1 MSDDDDSSSSSS
13 EGHFPNAFERMRQG
27 ADDQNYL
34 HRPWGRGKQKK
45 GPLTY
50 MAPPCRNA
58 RLVAQQP
65 PPSSQTRLFE
75 HNIRPERWSAEP
87 FNLDEDILQLVAE
100 ALMVY
105 IGGDRDL
112 RALAVTSRVC
122 AKGVRAALD
131 MARKKL
137 NALRLDYLQAK
148 AKHYQIYSLPR
159 SHGPEGLEADLEL
172 QEAKSNFSNF
182 MYRRTGIPHGRI
194 SSILFN
200 AERLS
205 FHDNRSLLGH
215 IADGCELCGARE
227 AGRPYRGANIAL
239 HACPACR
246 DRDRVRLDVQWPPDE
261 HGRVK
266 ITIPKAPTV
275 GNTLASALLSRRT
288 AHKRRMAAKR
298 ASANRPI
305 KLSKRVHYFECT
317 PVLECLVMT
326 WIRAYC
332 ADGAAVGEAYVNAHI
347 ELWHVLPPGFESYTF
362 ASVLELCE
370 HEEDRARAARH
381 EVQCKARRHELSRMV
396 RDYRKLVQEHEPLIC
411 MVNDALRDPN
421 LSDWGS
427 WHLAMDL
434 CCASRAFELRWVFAP
449 RVSFSPGRDW
459 LGHWHDVLKLD
470 EGDVRRMMLRIQNVL
485 YALRMC
491 KVLYSEER
499 SVVRR
504 EHGADVSL
512 ESFHASWARG
522 RKCYLEVIKRMPT
535 HWLEAGDVA
544 LCHALRNLRRAPM
557 HFALEEPAPPVTHQ
571 LLTITVHVEPA
582 IFGVRTLT
590 LTCSVGKYSVAQIGK
605 LVCMP
610 EIEKLTPPIVA
621 KLSRMANMAPWA
633 VCPLPDNPLRDQA
646 RTILYGLP
654 GAHLSHP
661 SHLTIRKPTE

>member
-1 MSDDDDSSSSSS
+1 MSDDNDSSSDG
-13 EGHFPNAFERMRQG
+13 EMDAFQRMRQG

-34 HRPWGRGKQKK
+34 HRPWGKGKQKN
-45 GPLTY
+45 GQLMRLPRQ
-50 MAPPCRNA
+50 PCRNE
-58 RLVAQQP
+58 RLAEQQP
-65 PPSSQTRLFE
+65 PPSGQTRLFE

-87 FNLDEDILQLVAE
+87 FKLDEDILQLVAE

-122 AKGVRAALD
+122 AKGVRSALD
-131 MARKKL
+131 LARKKL
-137 NALRLDYLQAK
+137 NASRLDYLQAD
-148 AKHYQIYSLPR
+148 AKRKHVYSHPR
-159 SHGPEGLEADLEL
+159 SDGTEGLEADLER
-172 QEAKSNFSNF
+172 QEASNNFSRL
-182 MYRRTGIPHGRI
+182 MHRTGIPHGRI
-194 SSILFN
+194 DSILFN
-200 AERLS
+200 AARLS

-227 AGRPYRGANIAL
+227 SGRPYRGTNIAL

-246 DRDRVRLDVQWPPDE
+246 DRDRVRLDVRWPPDE

-275 GNTLASALLSRRT
+275 GNTLASALLSRRR

-305 KLSKRVHYFECT
+305 KLSKRVHHFECT

-326 WIRAYC
+326 WIRAHH
-332 ADGAAVGEAYVNAHI
+332 ADGGMDSEPINAHI
-347 ELWHVLPPGFESYTF
+347 ELWHVLPTGFESYTF

-370 HEEDRARAARH
+370 HEEDRARAVRH
-381 EVQCKARRHELSRMV
+381 QVQCRARRHELSRMV
-396 RDYRKLVQEHEPLIC
+396 RDYKKLMKEHEPLIN
-411 MVNDALRDPN
+411 MVNHALTDPY

-434 CCASRAFELRWVFAP
+434 CCAARAFELRWAFAP
-449 RVSFSPGRDW
+449 RYSFSPGRDW
-459 LGHWHDVLKLD
+459 LGNWHDVLKLD
-470 EGDVRRMMLRIQNVL
+470 EGDVRRMMLRVQQVL

-491 KVLYSEER
+491 EMLYNEER
-499 SVVRR
+499 TVVRR
-504 EHGADVSL
+504 EHGADIVL
-512 ESFHASWARG
+512 EDFGDSWARG
-522 RKCYLEVIKRMPT
+522 RKCYLEIAKRMPT
-535 HWLEAGDVA
+535 HWLEVGDAA

-557 HFALEEPAPPVTHQ
+557 HFALEEPVPPVTHQ

-590 LTCSVGKYSVAQIGK
+590 LTCSVGKYSIAQIGK
-605 LVCMP
+605 LVCEP
-610 EIEKLTPPIVA
+610 EITKLTPPIVA
-621 KLSRMANMAPWA
+621 KLSRMANMAPLA
-633 VCPLPDNPLRDQA
+633 LCPLPDNPLRDQA